1 LVAYENKSWKIVVYA
16 ISGVISGFFVYLF
29 LLKIYGF
36 GLDDYITFMKSFRS
50 WRNESDLSNRTVL
63 SVILSPLQI
72 LYTNLLRYNPMFFVL
87 LIAMPLIVV
96 KKANKGLFDKFLILV
111 LFFAFIQAFGISSYP
126 FKKWVTLF
134 PVLFLSLPMLSNII
148 NSTYDRRVL
157 RRYIFYIL
165 VVLILYKIQSII
177 NSHEYWS
184 GFDEWFIYQKP
195 GILIEYGVLIF
206 TFLSIVFF
214 ELTSYYKIKRS
225 IFCIYLILF
234 QFALMLRTS
243 FINQTDSFNSFT
255 KKYST
260 YLNDKIILSN
270 SEIYTLNSGA
280 IVLYYYNS
288 KELNFDKDITKR
300 ADEYTGRKR
309 VVIKSYVP
317 NHPLPTQEKWGDST
331 YLLKYTFEDSVY
343 SFAIYE

>member
-1 LVAYENKSWKIVVYA
+1 
-16 ISGVISGFFVYLF
+16 
-29 LLKIYGF
+29 
-36 GLDDYITFMKSFRS
+36 
-50 WRNESDLSNRTVL
+50 
-63 SVILSPLQI
+63 
-72 LYTNLLRYNPMFFVL
+72 
-87 LIAMPLIVV
+87 
-96 KKANKGLFDKFLILV
+96 
-111 LFFAFIQAFGISSYP
+111 
-126 FKKWVTLF
+126 
-134 PVLFLSLPMLSNII
+134 
-148 NSTYDRRVL
+148 
-157 RRYIFYIL
+157 
-165 VVLILYKIQSII
+165 LILYKIQSII

-195 GILIEYGVLIF
+195 GILIEYGILIF
-206 TFLSIVFF
+206 TFLAIVFF
-214 ELTSYYKIKRS
+214 ELSSYYKIKRG
-225 IFCIYLILF
+225 IFCVFLILF